1 MKKPSPL
8 GRVAEHKRGQERY
21 GNISPKL
28 YRQSEIVLYLFRH
41 GFAVPPS
48 PEGKAFIERSDFL
61 KRKKKLQESAG
72 ALAAVCQLRSG
83 DTHPFGAVRGFVPL
97 GGGEE
102 RVYREMREAIPV
114 LDAAVGK
121 MVRLCGGFSV
131 QCKNPEA
138 QKKLNAFLQMMPCGR
153 GQMGIESFLS
163 GYLDSLLT
171 YGRAVGELVVAGG
184 KLRAVCWG
192 DVTALEV
199 QEGENPLDVVLWGVD
214 EHGMMRPLPYQ
225 QLLLFTTWH
234 PEPGHPYGV
243 SMFRGMP
250 FLADI
255 LLKIYNTFGSNWERA
270 GNVRYSVICKGAEEL
285 DPGAAQERGRAV
297 ASEWARAMEDC
308 KNGTVRDFVAV
319 GDVEIKVIGG
329 EAPILDSQVPVR
341 QILEQL
347 VAKTGLPPFLLGL
360 SWSTTERMSAQQA
373 DLLTSELW
381 ALRRAVEPA
390 MRKICRMYL
399 ALEGLDD
406 RVEILWD
413 DISLQD
419 ITQEAQADLYRA
431 QAEKYRAEAG
441 R

>member
-1 MKKPSPL
+1 M
-8 GRVAEHKRGQERY
+8 
-21 GNISPKL
+21 
-28 YRQSEIVLYLFRH
+28 
-41 GFAVPPS
+41 
-48 PEGKAFIERSDFL
+48 
-61 KRKKKLQESAG
+61 KRKKDKTSPV
-72 ALAAVCQLRSG
+72 AAACQLRGGSI
-83 DTHPFGAVRGFVPL
+83 HPFGAMRGFTPL

-102 RVYREMREAIPV
+102 RIYREMREALPV

-121 MVRLCGGFSV
+121 MVRLCGGFEV
-131 QCKNPEA
+131 KCRNPQA
-138 QKKLNAFLQMMPCGR
+138 QERLNAFLERMPCGR

-171 YGRAVGELVVAGG
+171 YGRAVGELVVVGG

-199 QEGENPLDVVLWGVD
+199 EEGNDSLDVVLWGRD
-214 EHGMMRPLPYQ
+214 RFGLMRPLPYQ
-225 QLLLFTTWH
+225 HLLLFTTMH
-234 PEPGHPYGV
+234 PEPAHPYGV

-255 LLKIYNTFGSNWERA
+255 LLKIYNTIGTNWERA
-270 GNVRYSVICKGAEEL
+270 GNIRYSVICKGAENL
-285 DPGAAQERGRAV
+285 DPTAAHERGKAV
-297 ASEWARAMEDC
+297 AEQWAKAMEDG

-329 EAPILDSQVPVR
+329 EAPILDSEVPVR

-360 SWSTTERMSAQQA
+360 SWSTTERMSTQQA

-381 ALRRAVEPA
+381 ALRRTVEPA
-390 MRKICRMYL
+390 MRKICQTFL
-399 ALEGLDD
+399 ALEGLDN
-406 RVEILWD
+406 RVELLWD

-419 ITQEAQADLYRA
+419 ITQQAQAELYGA
-431 QAEKYRAEAG
+431 QAEKYRAEAA
-441 R
+441 RP

>member
-1 MKKPSPL
+1 M
-8 GRVAEHKRGQERY
+8 
-21 GNISPKL
+21 
-28 YRQSEIVLYLFRH
+28 
-41 GFAVPPS
+41 
-48 PEGKAFIERSDFL
+48 L
-61 KRKKKLQESAG
+61 KRKKKEGG
-72 ALAAVCQLRSG
+72 AMAAVCQLRSG
-83 DTHPFGAVRGFVPL
+83 DLHPFGAMRGFIPL

-121 MVRLCGGFSV
+121 MVRLCGGFRV
-131 QCKNPEA
+131 QCKSEA
-138 QKKLNAFLQMMPCGR
+138 AQQKLNDFLQRVPCGH

-171 YGRAVGELVVAGG
+171 YGRAVGEMVVVGG
-184 KLRAVCWG
+184 KLRGVCWG

-199 QEGENPLDVVLWGVD
+199 QEENGGMDVVLWGMD
-214 EHGMMRPLPYQ
+214 DHGQMRPLPYQ

-234 PEPGHPYGV
+234 PEPTHPYGV

-255 LLKIYNTFGSNWERA
+255 LLKIYNTMGSNWERA
-270 GNVRYSVICKGAEEL
+270 GNVRYSVICKGGEDL
-285 DPGAAQERGRAV
+285 DPAAAQERGKAV
-297 ASEWARAMEDC
+297 AAEWARAMEDN

-329 EAPILDSQVPVR
+329 EAPILDSEVPVR

-347 VAKTGLPPFLLGL
+347 VAKTGMPPFLLGL
-360 SWSTTERMSAQQA
+360 SWSTTERMSTQQA

-390 MRKICRMYL
+390 MRKICRTFL

-406 RVEILWD
+406 RVELLWD

-431 QAEKYRAEAG
+431 QAEKYRADRDA
-441 R
+441 

>member
-1 MKKPSPL
+1 ML
-8 GRVAEHKRGQERY
+8 R
-21 GNISPKL
+21 
-28 YRQSEIVLYLFRH
+28 
-41 GFAVPPS
+41 
-48 PEGKAFIERSDFL
+48 
-61 KRKKKLQESAG
+61 RKKKDGG
-72 ALAAVCQLRSG
+72 AVAAVCQLRGSSV
-83 DTHPFGAVRGFVPL
+83 HPFGGVRGFVPL

-102 RVYREMREAIPV
+102 RVYRELREAIPV

-121 MVRLCGGFSV
+121 MVRLCGGFQV
-131 QCKNPEA
+131 ACKNAAA
-138 QKKLNAFLQMMPCGR
+138 QQKLNDFLQRMPCGH

-171 YGRAVGELVVAGG
+171 YGRAVGELVVVGG

-192 DVTALEV
+192 DVTQLDV
-199 QEGENPLDVVLWGVD
+199 QEGENPLDMVLWGMD
-214 EHGMMRPLPYQ
+214 DHGLMRPLPYQ

-255 LLKIYNTFGSNWERA
+255 LLKIYNTLGSNWERA
-270 GNVRYSVICKGAEEL
+270 GNVRYSVICKGGEDL
-285 DPGAAQERGRAV
+285 DPAAAQERGKAI
-297 ASEWARAMEDC
+297 ASEWARAMEDS

-319 GDVEIKVIGG
+319 GDVEIRVIGG
-329 EAPILDSQVPVR
+329 EAPILDSEVPVR

-360 SWSTTERMSAQQA
+360 SWSTTERMSTQQA

-390 MRKICRMYL
+390 MGKICRTFL

-419 ITQEAQADLYRA
+419 ITQEAQAELYRA
-431 QAEKYRAEAG
+431 QAEKYRAQDAEC
-441 R
+441 

>member
-1 MKKPSPL
+1 M
-8 GRVAEHKRGQERY
+8 
-21 GNISPKL
+21 
-28 YRQSEIVLYLFRH
+28 
-41 GFAVPPS
+41 
-48 PEGKAFIERSDFL
+48 
-61 KRKKKLQESAG
+61 KRKKDKTSPV
-72 ALAAVCQLRSG
+72 AAACQLRGGSI
-83 DTHPFGAVRGFVPL
+83 HPFGAMRGFTPL

-102 RVYREMREAIPV
+102 RIYREMREALPV

-121 MVRLCGGFSV
+121 MVRLCGGFEV
-131 QCKNPEA
+131 KCRNPQA
-138 QKKLNAFLQMMPCGR
+138 QEKLNAFLEMMPCGR

-171 YGRAVGELVVAGG
+171 YGRAVGELVVVGG

-199 QEGENPLDVVLWGVD
+199 EEGNDSLDVVLWGRD
-214 EHGMMRPLPYQ
+214 RFGLMRPLPYQ
-225 QLLLFTTWH
+225 HLLLFTTMH
-234 PEPGHPYGV
+234 PEPAHPYGV

-255 LLKIYNTFGSNWERA
+255 LLKIYNTIGTNWERA
-270 GNVRYSVICKGAEEL
+270 GNIRYSVICKGAENL
-285 DPGAAQERGRAV
+285 DPTAAQERGKAV
-297 ASEWARAMEDC
+297 AEQWAKAMEDG

-329 EAPILDSQVPVR
+329 EAPILDSEVPVR

-360 SWSTTERMSAQQA
+360 SWSTTERMSTQQA

-381 ALRRAVEPA
+381 ALRRTVEPA
-390 MRKICRMYL
+390 MRKICQTFL
-399 ALEGLDD
+399 ALEGLDN

-419 ITQEAQADLYRA
+419 ITQQAQAELYGA
-431 QAEKYRAEAG
+431 QAEKYRAEAA
-441 R
+441 RP

>member
-1 MKKPSPL
+1 M
-8 GRVAEHKRGQERY
+8 
-21 GNISPKL
+21 
-28 YRQSEIVLYLFRH
+28 
-41 GFAVPPS
+41 
-48 PEGKAFIERSDFL
+48 
-61 KRKKKLQESAG
+61 KRKKTGDG
-72 ALAAVCQLRSG
+72 AVAAVCQLRYG
-83 DTHPFGAVRGFVPL
+83 DTHPFGAMRGFMPL

-121 MVRLCGGFSV
+121 MVRLCGGFEV
-131 QCKNPEA
+131 KCKNAEA
-138 QKKLNAFLQMMPCGR
+138 QRRLNDFLRMMPCGR

-192 DVTALEV
+192 DVTSLEV
-199 QEGENPLDVVLWGVD
+199 QEGDSALETVLWGMD
-214 EHGMMRPLPYQ
+214 EHGLMRPLPYQ
-225 QLLLFTTWH
+225 HLLLFTTMN
-234 PEPGHPYGV
+234 PEPSHPYGV

-255 LLKIYNTFGSNWERA
+255 LLKIYNTIGTNWERA
-270 GNVRYSVICKGAEEL
+270 GNIRYSVICKGGEEL
-285 DPGAAQERGRAV
+285 DAATAQERGKAV
-297 ASEWARAMEDC
+297 AVEWARAMEDG

-319 GDVEIKVIGG
+319 GDVQIRVIGG
-329 EAPILDSQVPVR
+329 EAPILDSEVPVR

-360 SWSTTERMSAQQA
+360 SWSTTERMSTQQA

-381 ALRRAVEPA
+381 ALRRTVEPA
-390 MRKICRMYL
+390 MRKICKTFL

-419 ITQEAQADLYRA
+419 ITQQAQAELYRA
-431 QAEKYRAEAG
+431 QAEKCRRE
-441 R
+441 